1 MSLKRAVFVVVVVVV
16 VIVEWT
22 MVDTGVCVCLF
33 FPSDKRGVTEAWIQD
48 TGHWR
53 GRKDWR
59 LSSDG
64 RFGPGPEQKG
74 FPFP

>member
-1 MSLKRAVFVVVVVVV
+1 MFLFV
-16 VIVEWT
+16 
-22 MVDTGVCVCLF
+22 LF
-33 FPSDKRGVTEAWIQD
+33 FRQTKGCVRGVTEAWRQD

-64 RFGPGPEQKG
+64 RFGPGPEQKA
-74 FPFP
+74 FPSPRFPAKA